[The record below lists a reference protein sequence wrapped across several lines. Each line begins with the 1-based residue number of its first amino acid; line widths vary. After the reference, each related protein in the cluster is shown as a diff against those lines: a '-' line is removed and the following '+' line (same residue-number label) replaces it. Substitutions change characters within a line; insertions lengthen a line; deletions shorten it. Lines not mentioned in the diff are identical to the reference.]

1 MARETTTKNAPR
13 LPTLGQYL
21 LGFFLFTALG
31 LGLFAAFVWRDLH
44 GLTVQMRTSDRAL
57 AAGELEQ
64 ARLLLAH
71 RVDDLVAALE
81 SWDEVRAQLEDPAY
95 YAYWRD
101 SRATAYEDLPLRP
114 QDLEL
119 YDVSGRPLA
128 REPSPGLPAIV
139 EDNGRRA
146 WVARQGDRVYAHFTA
161 PLVDGD
167 RHRPMGYVV
176 VRFILPDTLLTI
188 HPPRYL
194 DGGSLRLRVPPGVQV
209 PYGALLQYADFSA
222 RPNPYETRLT
232 ELAHRAGMQLA
243 LGLLLVLALAY
254 FLVRSLLLKPLQ
266 RLSGHL
272 EALRA
277 GHASLLA
284 GEAGRLRVR
293 ETELLR
299 EALNDYQLRLE
310 QLHGDL
316 ANKNQELWRM
326 AHHDP
331 LTGVFNRRALED
343 DWRQMLASAGS
354 QQLPVSLT
362 LFDCD
367 HFKAINDTYGHHVGD
382 EVIQAL
388 ARCLKSAL
396 RGNDRLYRLGG
407 DEFATVLWNTP
418 AEEAARLA
426 QRCLEAVASH
436 DFTVHGVKEPVRMSA
451 GIAEAR
457 SLDENTRLELQRRAD
472 LAMYEAK
479 RPGAGKIV
487 VYSETLEDRQ
497 ALLSHPETHAVWRAM
512 HERERL
518 ELHYQPVFDVATGA
532 LSHYEALLRI
542 RDGER
547 LVLPSVILPLV
558 EMRGCEC
565 ELDLAVLDR
574 LEQDLQTGRIPAGT
588 GVAFNVSGPGIVQS
602 RVVERVLALAGF
614 LPQCRLVLE
623 ITETSLITRITEA
636 SDYLARLRE
645 AGFTIAL
652 DDFGNGYSSLR
663 YLAHMPVDFV
673 KFDREMVQ
681 ALRGQDRQAVLVRD
695 LARLIADAGYRL
707 VAEGIESEDMLEAV
721 RAAGFHQAQGYHLG
735 RPAPLTSGH

>member
-1 MARETTTKNAPR
+1 MARTPPARGGSR
-13 LPTLGQYL
+13 LPTVGQYL
-21 LGFFLFTALG
+21 LGFFMLVALLLAVFAG
-31 LGLFAAFVWRDLH
+31 LMWRDLNR
-44 GLTVQMRTSDRAL
+44 VMAEARVSDQAAAIQELELARANLLHQVEAL
-57 AAGELEQ
+57 AAVLE
-64 ARLLLAH
+64 
-71 RVDDLVAALE
+71 E
-81 SWDEVRAQLEDPAY
+81 WDEARAQLEDPSY

-119 YDVSGRPLA
+119 YDAQGRALA
-128 REPSPGLPAIV
+128 REVRGNLPARLEPQHIQPWLARDGDTLHAYFALPLRDPGDQRLLGYAAMRFALPAALSQV
-139 EDNGRRA
+139 RA
-146 WVARQGDRVYAHFTA
+146 FRHLDITTLEIPVAPGTRVALEALVTRAHF
-161 PLVDGD
+161 
-167 RHRPMGYVV
+167 RP
-176 VRFILPDTLLTI
+176 
-188 HPPRYL
+188 
-194 DGGSLRLRVPPGVQV
+194 Q
-209 PYGALLQYADFSA
+209 
-222 RPNPYETRLT
+222 PNPYMQRL
-232 ELAHRAGMQLA
+232 EVLARQAGYQLA
-243 LGLLLVLALAY
+243 LGLLAALVLAY
-254 FLVRSLLLKPLQ
+254 WLLRTTVLSPLR
-266 RLSGHL
+266 RLTSHVD
-272 EALRA
+272 ALRA
-277 GHASLLA
+277 GRASLLA
-284 GEAGRLRVR
+284 NEAGGLRVR
-293 ETELLR
+293 EMELLR
-299 EALNDYQLRLE
+299 QALNDYQLRLE

-316 ANKNQELWRM
+316 ANKNKELWRM

-426 QRCLEAVASH
+426 QRCLEAVAGQ

-457 SLDENTRLELQRRAD
+457 SLDENTRVELQRRAD

-479 RPGAGKIV
+479 RPGASKIV

-512 HERERL
+512 RERERL

-532 LSHYEALLRI
+532 LSHYEALLRV

-574 LEQDLQTGRIPAGT
+574 LEQDLKAGRIPAGT

-602 RVVERVLALAGF
+602 RVVERVLALANF
-614 LPQCRLVLE
+614 LSQHRLVLE

-636 SDYLARLRE
+636 SDYLGRLRE
-645 AGFTIAL
+645 AGFAIAL

-673 KFDREMVQ
+673 KFDRELVHS
-681 ALRGQDRQAVLVRD
+681 LTGQDRQAVLVRD
-695 LARLIADAGYRL
+695 LARLISDAGYRL
-707 VAEGIESEDMLEAV
+707 VAEGIESDEMLAAV

-735 RPAPLTSGH
+735 RPVPLG